1 MMMAKHL
8 RRFFIE
14 VDMTASQVADEIAV
28 SRSLMSMMVNGK
40 TKITPRTAK
49 QLQQL
54 RSKILRDGHL
64 ARVSELSGKS
74 IEELEDL

>member
-1 MMMAKHL
+1 MMAKHL

-14 VDMTASQVADEIAV
+14 VDMRPTQVADEIGV
-28 SRSLMSMMVNGK
+28 SRSLMSMMANGK
-40 TKITPRTAK
+40 SKITPRTAK

-74 IEELEDL
+74 VEELEDL

>member
-1 MMMAKHL
+1 MAKHL
-8 RRFFIE
+8 RRLFVE
-14 VDMTASQVADEIAV
+14 VDMKASQVADEIGV

-40 TKITPRTAK
+40 AKVTPRTAK

-54 RSKILRDGHL
+54 RSKILRDRHL

-74 IEELEDL
+74 VEELEAL

>member
-1 MMMAKHL
+1 MMAKHL
-8 RRFFIE
+8 RRLFIE
-14 VDMTASQVADEIAV
+14 VDMTASQVADEIGV

-40 TKITPRTAK
+40 AKITPRTAK

-64 ARVSELSGKS
+64 ARVSQLSGKS

>member
-1 MMMAKHL
+1 MMAKHL
-8 RRFFIE
+8 RRLFIE
-14 VDMTASQVADEIAV
+14 VDMKASQVADEIGV

-40 TKITPRTAK
+40 AKVTSRTAK

-74 IEELEDL
+74 VEELEDL

>member
-1 MMMAKHL
+1 MMAKHL
-8 RRFFIE
+8 RRLFVE
-14 VDMTASQVADEIAV
+14 VDMKASQVADEIGV

-40 TKITPRTAK
+40 AKVTPRTAK

-54 RSKILRDGHL
+54 RSKILRDRHL

-74 IEELEDL
+74 VEELEAL

>member
-1 MMMAKHL
+1 MMAKHL
-8 RRFFIE
+8 RRLFIE
-14 VDMTASQVADEIAV
+14 VDMKASQVADEIGV

-40 TKITPRTAK
+40 AKVTPRTAK

-54 RSKILRDGHL
+54 RSKILRDRHL

-74 IEELEDL
+74 VEELEAL